1 MIAFYWVVEY
11 LGSFIDT
18 LMCCIFC
25 GIFIGEKNDE
35 YRKKIFLYSLIGA
48 AIITGLNTIKTV
60 SFILSF
66 SFSKLFISSFL
77 LLLSYSQFSILLFS
91 SSNIFISFNI
101 LFIGLPVVLS
111 VPISSTCFLDKL
123 AITFLYEILS
133 SPVDGANFENL
144 VSSSSGSSTS
154 SITVAGSTTCLPI
167 AEIAAEGFKE
177 ETGIDVLVSGL
188 GSSAGIEAVSNGTA
202 DIASSSR
209 GLNADEQDLGLTPI
223 VIAHDGIAVIVN
235 DDNPVDNLSTGQL
248 RDIYAGKITNWK
260 EVGGEDLKIQVINRD
275 EASGTREAFRTIVM
289 DGTPFD
295 RRSAVLSGT
304 GQVRDVV
311 SRSRGAIGYISLGF
325 VDSLNAKTSVKAASV
340 NHVEASEKTVAS
352 GGYPISRDLYFFVK
366 GAPSQQAQDYIDYVT
381 SEKMDKQIREAGFI
395 PVTNDEK
402 GSE

>member
-1 MIAFYWVVEY
+1 MKKAKRTILYTLCLCTALLGFSCTKEMETEEHPAMPDVPCRVEFRIETEAATRATDHAVRNLNFYVYGNSGLVRSGYTISAFVPTMTLVPGTYRVYVVANAGSS
-11 LGSFIDT
+11 LGQ
-18 LMCCIFC
+18 M
-25 GIFIGEKNDE
+25 DE
-35 YRKKIFLYSLIGA
+35 SE
-48 AIITGLNTIKTV
+48 
-60 SFILSF
+60 
-66 SFSKLFISSFL
+66 L
-77 LLLSYSQFSILLFS
+77 L
-91 SSNIFISFNI
+91 
-101 LFIGLPVVLS
+101 VLS
-111 VPISSTCFLDKL
+111 TPVTEQDGFLQNG
-123 AITFLYEILS
+123 AMYLS
-133 SPVDGANFENL
+133 GMQ
-144 VSSSSGSSTS
+144 TM
-154 SITVAGSTTCLPI
+154 TVAGSTTCLPI

-188 GSSAGIEAVSNGTA
+188 GSSAGIEAVSAGTA

-235 DDNPVDNLSTGQL
+235 DDNPVDNLSTEQL

-260 EVGGEDLKIQVINRD
+260 EVGGEDLRIQVINRD

-295 RRSAVLSGT
+295 CRSAVLSGT

-325 VDSLNAKTSVKAASV
+325 VDSLNAKTSVKAVSV

>member
-1 MIAFYWVVEY
+1 MLPHGGYAAEKFYGLTSEG
-11 LGSFIDT
+11 LAQ
-18 LMCCIFC
+18 
-25 GIFIGEKNDE
+25 IGNTGRALKESE
-35 YRKKIFLYSLIGA
+35 IKKY
-48 AIITGLNTIKTV
+48 GLV
-60 SFILSF
+60 SFPF
-66 SFSKLFISSFL
+66 
-77 LLLSYSQFSILLFS
+77 
-91 SSNIFISFNI
+91 
-101 LFIGLPVVLS
+101 
-111 VPISSTCFLDKL
+111 
-123 AITFLYEILS
+123 AI
-133 SPVDGANFENL
+133 DG
-144 VSSSSGSSTS
+144 
-154 SITVAGSTTCLPI
+154 VAVAVNP
-167 AEIAAEGFKE
+167 KNP
-177 ETGIDVLVSGL
+177 VSGL
-188 GSSAGIEAVSNGTA
+188 SKAQLK
-202 DIASSSR
+202 DIF
-209 GLNADEQDLGLTPI
+209 
-223 VIAHDGIAVIVN
+223 
-235 DDNPVDNLSTGQL
+235 
-248 RDIYAGKITNWK
+248 AGKITNWK

-325 VDSLNAKTSVKAASV
+325 VDSLNAKTSVKATSV